1 MLRKASI
8 NDIPALHR
16 LINLAA
22 GREEMLPRALGELYD
37 NMRDYLVYEESGE
50 VAGTCALHI
59 CWEDLAEI
67 RSLCVAEQV
76 RRRGIGTALVRA
88 CMEEARDFGIH
99 QLFVLTYRTELFGRF
114 GFREVDKK
122 ELPQKIWTDC
132 IRCAKFPLCDEVAMI
147 ARLD

>member
-8 NDIPALHR
+8 TDIPALHR

-37 NMRDYLVYEESGE
+37 NMRDYLVSEESGE
-50 VAGTCALHI
+50 VVGTCALHI

-88 CMEEARDFGIH
+88 CMEEARQFGIH

-114 GFREVDKK
+114 GFQEVDKK